1 MRFLSKAFRRKP
13 DGLPP
18 WAALDQESLRIGAA
32 MEHVQDH
39 GNLDSFPGSQNE
51 KLALMLTARR
61 QGLVMWD
68 RARERYELT
77 SLGRQRLGMRWALQE
92 SGGPINLPPA
102 SASSPMNL
110 PPSSAAPAGRFLAL
124 GSGTIM
130 AGIAGL
136 AIGAAAMTL
145 LPGSSSKLPQRD
157 RAAVATANAGNAP
170 RQTQAQAQAPAPR
183 PEEASV
189 ARNPGI
195 PCLAE
200 RCLETGGSAE
210 RPAQQT
216 GNPEQSRNA
225 PVPAP
230 APALAGPQPE
240 SSRAETQQQAAVR
253 PGQAG
258 AVEDALAQQPPPRS
272 AERAGT
278 HQAPA
283 ADPEQPGYAQSPGE
297 TSARAAEKPGRNR
310 HAATEQRQSWSD
322 GRRKPSTSR
331 REYVEEEAGGP
342 GQGAIV
348 RRYPGQ
354 DDGPL
359 SLAPQRYRGEQARR
373 RGGDAEE
380 RPGYAYREPQGFGYR
395 EGRRRFGP
403 FDWLFR

>member
-1 MRFLSKAFRRKP
+1 MSFLAKPFRRKS

-39 GNLDSFPGSQNE
+39 GNLDSFPGGQNE
-51 KLALMLTARR
+51 RLALMLTARR

-68 RARERYELT
+68 RARERYVLT
-77 SLGRQRLGMRWALQE
+77 SLGRRRLGMRRALQE
-92 SGGPINLPPA
+92 SGGPMNLSPA
-102 SASSPMNL
+102 SAGSPMNL
-110 PPSSAAPAGRFLAL
+110 PPSSAGSPMNLPPASAVPAGRFLAL

-145 LPGSSSKLPQRD
+145 LPASSKLPPRD
-157 RAAVATANAGNAP
+157 RAAVAT
-170 RQTQAQAQAPAPR
+170 
-183 PEEASV
+183 V

-200 RCLETGGSAE
+200 RCLETGGNAE
-210 RPAQQT
+210 RRAQQA
-216 GNPEQSRNA
+216 GNPEQARNA
-225 PVPAP
+225 PVAVPAP
-230 APALAGPQPE
+230 AAAPAGPQPE
-240 SSRAETQQQAAVR
+240 PSQAQTQQQTAVQ

-258 AVEDALAQQPPPRS
+258 ALEAALPPPPRRS
-272 AERAGT
+272 AERART
-278 HQAPA
+278 YQAPA
-283 ADPEQPGYAQSPGE
+283 AGPEQPGYAQSPGE
-297 TSARAAEKPGRNR
+297 TSARAADKPGRNR

-331 REYVEEEAGGP
+331 GEYVEEEAGGP

-354 DDGPL
+354 DDGPP
-359 SLAPQRYRGEQARR
+359 SLAARRYRAEQTRR

-380 RPGYAYREPQGFGYR
+380 RPGYAYREPQSLGYR
-395 EGRRRFGP
+395 EGRPRFGP

>member
-1 MRFLSKAFRRKP
+1 MRFLSKPFRRKP
-13 DGLPP
+13 DDLPP

-39 GNLDSFPGSQNE
+39 GNLDSFPASQNE
-51 KLALMLTARR
+51 RLALMLTASR

-68 RARERYELT
+68 RAGERYELT
-77 SLGRQRLGMRWALQE
+77 SLGRQRLGMRRALQE
-92 SGGPINLPPA
+92 SGG
-102 SASSPMNL
+102 PMNL
-110 PPSSAAPAGRFLAL
+110 PPSSAGSPMNLPPASAVPAGRFLAL

-145 LPGSSSKLPQRD
+145 LPGASKLPQRD
-157 RAAVATANAGNAP
+157 RAAVAT
-170 RQTQAQAQAPAPR
+170 
-183 PEEASV
+183 V

-200 RCLETGGSAE
+200 RCLETGGNAE
-210 RPAQQT
+210 RPAQQA

-230 APALAGPQPE
+230 AAAPAGPPPE
-240 SSRAETQQQAAVR
+240 PSQAQTQQQAAVH

-258 AVEDALAQQPPPRS
+258 VVDGVLAPQPPRRS
-272 AERAGT
+272 AERART
-278 HQAPA
+278 YQAPA
-283 ADPEQPGYAQSPGE
+283 IDPEPPGYAQSTAGE
-297 TSARAAEKPGRNR
+297 TTARAAEKPGRNR

-322 GRRKPSTSR
+322 GRRKPSTNR
-331 REYVEEEAGGP
+331 GEYVEEQAGGP
-342 GQGAIV
+342 EQGAIV

-354 DDGPL
+354 DDA
-359 SLAPQRYRGEQARR
+359 SLATRRYRGEQAGR
-373 RGGDAEE
+373 RGGDAED

>member
-39 GNLDSFPGSQNE
+39 GNLDSFPGGHNE
-51 KLALMLTARR
+51 RLALMLTARR

-68 RARERYELT
+68 RAGERYALT
-77 SLGRQRLGMRWALQE
+77 SLGWRRLGMRRVLQE
-92 SGGPINLPPA
+92 SGAPMNLPPA
-102 SASSPMNL
+102 SAGSPMNL
-110 PPSSAAPAGRFLAL
+110 PPASAAPAGRFLAL

-145 LPGSSSKLPQRD
+145 LPASSKLPPRD
-157 RAAVATANAGNAP
+157 RATVAA
-170 RQTQAQAQAPAPR
+170 
-183 PEEASV
+183 V

-210 RPAQQT
+210 RPAQQA
-216 GNPEQSRNA
+216 GNPEQARNA
-225 PVPAP
+225 PVAVPAP
-230 APALAGPQPE
+230 APAGPKPE
-240 SSRAETQQQAAVR
+240 PSEAETQQQAAVH

-258 AVEDALAQQPPPRS
+258 AVEGALALQPPRRS
-272 AERAGT
+272 AERART

-283 ADPEQPGYAQSPGE
+283 GPEQPGYAQSPGD
-297 TSARAAEKPGRNR
+297 TSARAADKSSRNR
-310 HAATEQRQSWSD
+310 HAATEQQQSWSD
-322 GRRKPSTSR
+322 GRRKPSKSR
-331 REYVEEEAGGP
+331 REYVEEEAGAP
-342 GQGAIV
+342 EQGAIV
-348 RRYPGQ
+348 RRYPER
-354 DDGPL
+354 DDA
-359 SLAPQRYRGEQARR
+359 SLATRRYRGEQARR
-373 RGGDAEE
+373 RGGDAED

-395 EGRRRFGP
+395 EARPRFDP
-403 FDWLFR
+403 FNWLFR